1 MGNTNSPS
9 ELKIDFEILNYSE
22 KLEAIK
28 QMDKAVQPQMM
39 EELTKKLYEYS
50 DNIDRYYEKE
60 KYRKKLFSEEMLL
73 TEEEKRETEYH
84 KKND

>member
-39 EELTKKLYEYS
+39 EELTKKLYA
-50 DNIDRYYEKE
+50 
-60 KYRKKLFSEEMLL
+60 L
-73 TEEEKRETEYH
+73 
-84 KKND
+84 